1 MNVRLP
7 TCFRNRITGLC
18 RLQMTPLPL
27 RYNSGTIHDFV
38 ATNDHREQQQHH
50 SLLSLI
56 MRCWALLLALDL
68 SLPCPPLTPSKT

>member
-1 MNVRLP
+1 MPIADDTSATAVQ
-7 TCFRNRITGLC
+7 FRYDSR
-18 RLQMTPLPL
+18 QF
-27 RYNSGTIHDFV
+27 DFV